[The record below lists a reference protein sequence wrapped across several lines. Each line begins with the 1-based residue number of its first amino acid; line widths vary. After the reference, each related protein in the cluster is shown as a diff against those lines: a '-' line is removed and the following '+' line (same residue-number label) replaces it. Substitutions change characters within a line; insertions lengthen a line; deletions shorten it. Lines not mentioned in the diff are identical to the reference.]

1 MRDFF
6 FFFQLFREKKIEEIF
21 PHFPLS
27 LLRSR
32 SHPSRQSQRNRVK
45 ILCVAIVEILLPLL
59 QRKPEE
65 DCFVVVNMV
74 QIREGSNP
82 PPPQV
87 SSRRQNDTN
96 VLCKPIQPNTNNNNN
111 NPPPMHHQRARNH
124 HDVNHE
130 DDKKIETSKE
140 SFVKANAPRR
150 IKKVTFSTMSGSE
163 IARAGVLHVTE
174 RTLYTPTERMPL
186 EGGILDPRLGTTNK
200 SQP

>member
-1 MRDFF
+1 
-6 FFFQLFREKKIEEIF
+6 
-21 PHFPLS
+21 
-27 LLRSR
+27 
-32 SHPSRQSQRNRVK
+32 
-45 ILCVAIVEILLPLL
+45 
-59 QRKPEE
+59 
-65 DCFVVVNMV
+65 MV

-111 NPPPMHHQRARNH
+111 NPPPMHHQRTRNH

-186 EGGILDPRLGTTNK
+186 EGGVPFPRTANPPPFPCSCVSTTLPVDRSRIGFLGHNAERHKKHREELHHQDDPAERERT
-200 SQP
+200 

>member
-1 MRDFF
+1 
-6 FFFQLFREKKIEEIF
+6 
-21 PHFPLS
+21 
-27 LLRSR
+27 
-32 SHPSRQSQRNRVK
+32 
-45 ILCVAIVEILLPLL
+45 
-59 QRKPEE
+59 
-65 DCFVVVNMV
+65 MV

-111 NPPPMHHQRARNH
+111 NPPPMHHQRTRNH

-200 SQP
+200 SQPECQTCKGKIMDCSGHFGYLKLELPVFHVGYFKAIVHCLQCVCKECSCLLMKEEEQEEMY